1 MTSREGSGDWRDA
14 TLAVHAGMPEPRRGE
29 PFLPGP
35 AFASPYHLTGDPEPA
50 DYSYNRFG
58 NPTWTRYEEALG
70 QLEGGEVVLFAS
82 GMAAVTAVLETLLP
96 PGESGA
102 LVAPADAYPGVRTVA
117 AEHLA
122 PRGVEVRLVPSRDEA
137 FREALPGASVLWVES
152 PTNPGLDVCDL
163 TVLAEAAHAEGADLV
178 VDNTLVTPLAQRP
191 LHLGA
196 AFSLASGSKA
206 LTGHSDLTMGHVA
219 VRDPERASA
228 LRSWRTRTGA
238 VPGPFE
244 VWLAHRSLATLDLRL
259 ERSSENALALATMLA
274 ERDDVSDVRYPGLPD
289 HPAHQLAAWQMRR
302 FGPVVGFDL
311 GDASRAQAFLDACR
325 LVAEATSFGG
335 VHSTAERRA
344 RWGTDAVS
352 EGFIRF
358 SAGCED
364 PADLVADVARAL
376 QAAGS

>member
-1 MTSREGSGDWRDA
+1 MTDRPGAEDWRDA
-14 TLAVHAGMPEPRRGE
+14 TRAVHAGVPPARQGE

-35 AFASPYHLTGDPEPA
+35 AFASPYHLAGDPDSAE
-50 DYSYNRFG
+50 YSYNRFG
-58 NPTWTRYEEALG
+58 NPTWTRYEGALG

-82 GMAAVTAVLETLLP
+82 GMAAVTAVLEILLP
-96 PGESGA
+96 PGSAGT
-102 LVAPADAYPGVRTVA
+102 LVAPADAYPGVRQVA

-122 PRGVEVRLVPSRDEA
+122 PRGVEVRFVPSRDDA

-152 PTNPGLDVCDL
+152 PTNPGLDVCDV
-163 TVLAEAAHAEGADLV
+163 TVLSEAAHAEGAIVV

-196 AFSLASGSKA
+196 SFSLASGSKA

-219 VRDPERASA
+219 VRDPAHAAA
-228 LRSWRTRTGA
+228 LRAWRTRTGA

-259 ERSSENALALATMLA
+259 ERSSDNALALATMLA
-274 ERDDVSDVRYPGLPD
+274 ERPDVSDVRYPGLPD
-289 HPAHQLAAWQMRR
+289 HPAHELAAWQMRR
-302 FGPVVGFDL
+302 FGPVVGFDV
-311 GDASRAQAFLDACR
+311 GDAERARRFLGACR

-344 RWGTDAVS
+344 RWGTDDVS

-364 PADLVADVARAL
+364 PADLVADVAQAL
-376 QAAGS
+376 EAAG